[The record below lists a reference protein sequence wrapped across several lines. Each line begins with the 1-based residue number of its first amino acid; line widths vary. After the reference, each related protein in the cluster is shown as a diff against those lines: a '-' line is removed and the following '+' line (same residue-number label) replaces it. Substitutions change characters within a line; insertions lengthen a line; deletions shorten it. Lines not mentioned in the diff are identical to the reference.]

1 MIFLLT
7 MERFMDLFVDDLP
20 TKKMRRFSIAMLLHR
35 VPKRGIK
42 ETYASP
48 NIDTEYPED
57 PVEPGIPALWTFP
70 STNSAIAAM

>member
-1 MIFLLT
+1 
-7 MERFMDLFVDDLP
+7 MDLFVDDLP

-57 PVEPGIPALWTFP
+57 PVEPGIPAL
-70 STNSAIAAM
+70 